1 MLLKIYYKNIVVEF
15 LNCHFFNIT
24 FPLFLSI
31 IHTFLFFLSFF
42 FLLIFFHHTRIP
54 YIPILSLFFPLLSTF
69 QNLPLSFFLQPS
81 FSTFFFFIFYLIPTH
96 YPAFSVIRN
105 GERTDGL
112 DGSALCA
119 TTPSAPPKFFNF
131 FFTI

>member
-1 MLLKIYYKNIVVEF
+1 MLLKIYYENIVVEF
-15 LNCHFFNIT
+15 LNCHFFNII
-24 FPLFLSI
+24 FLLFLSI

-81 FSTFFFFIFYLIPTH
+81 FSTFFFHFLLDSNALSSFLCNKKWKKNRWVRWLCSLCHHAFRSPKIF
-96 YPAFSVIRN
+96 
-105 GERTDGL
+105 E
-112 DGSALCA
+112 
-119 TTPSAPPKFFNF
+119 F
-131 FFTI
+131 FF